1 MVMPKI
7 STGPTMTAAASIAD
21 RYETFDN
28 VIYRLSK
35 ALSDG
40 HMDLFEAG
48 FAKFTQSYRE
58 GLLDPRSSA
67 RGEFPSLVSL
77 QISAIWGFQEGR
89 NEGGRRQMDTVTNR
103 LDEMVG
109 LTALQIVPALQP
121 VAAAFNENSNELDS
135 ILLELVKARNEK
147 AVKIEAQTT
156 RKFSGIFGDFAKRRS
171 DAFCRNYFK
180 SVGTSDIVDAMAIS
194 ASKYHQTSLTASDRE
209 DALKNADIAEKLVRV
224 ARELGGS
231 NKPETMKLLSSVQ
244 SSLEDRAIIKRAV

>member
-1 MVMPKI
+1 
-7 STGPTMTAAASIAD
+7 MTAAASIAD
-21 RYETFDN
+21 RHETFDN

-40 HMDLFEAG
+40 HKDLFESG
-48 FAKFTQSYRE
+48 FAKFAQSYRDV
-58 GLLDPRSSA
+58 LLDPRQKSPSD
-67 RGEFPSLVSL
+67 FPSLVSL

-109 LTALQIVPALQP
+109 LTALQVVPALQP

-135 ILLELVKARNEK
+135 ILLELVKVRNDK
-147 AVKIEAQTT
+147 AADIEAQTT

-180 SVGTSDIVDAMAIS
+180 SLETSDIVDAMAIS
-194 ASKYHQTSLTASDRE
+194 ASKYRDTSMVVS
-209 DALKNADIAEKLVRV
+209 NADEARRTAETAEKLVRV

-231 NKPETMKLLSSVQ
+231 NKPETMRLLSSVQ
-244 SSLEDRAIIKRAV
+244 TSLEEKTVAKLAS